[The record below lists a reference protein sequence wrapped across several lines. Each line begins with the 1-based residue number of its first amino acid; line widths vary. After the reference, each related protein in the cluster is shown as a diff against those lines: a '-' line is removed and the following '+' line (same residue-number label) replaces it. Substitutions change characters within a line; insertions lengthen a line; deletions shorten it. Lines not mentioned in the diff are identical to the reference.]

1 MWWAEDHRGRKGE
14 RRSLDLAN
22 PVDLDD
28 ATESRGNFAVRAD
41 GPAPGALRPIYMSG

>member
-1 MWWAEDHRGRKGE
+1 MTVAERKGE

-28 ATESRGNFAVRAD
+28 ATEFGRNLAVLAD